1 MPRVFANEDGNLDV
15 KPITTSRTKSHK
27 DLDLTFAAK
36 SGKDV
41 YKKTD
46 ASAVKQ
52 GIKNLLMTNLGEKP
66 FNFEYG
72 GDLNNFLFEN
82 LDDLDQDELTDT
94 ISLAINNYEPRAQFI
109 SAKANI
115 MPDYNSLEIAVKFQI
130 LNTLEYDEINLQLT
144 RLR

>member
-1 MPRVFANEDGNLDV
+1 MKIYTEVNWQWDDIL
-15 KPITTSRTKSHK
+15 
-27 DLDLTFAAK
+27 
-36 SGKDV
+36 
-41 YKKTD
+41 KKYIEI
-46 ASAVKQ
+46 SS
-52 GIKNLLMTNLGEKP
+52 NS
-66 FNFEYG
+66 FEYG

-109 SAKANI
+109 NVKASI
-115 MPDYNSLEIAVKFQI
+115 MPDYNSLDITVKFQI